1 MKSSLSFMCGIDVI
15 GVCKSTADIS
25 SIITK
30 TTNKKMNK
38 RDIQLVDRSGC
49 VVSCTLWGT
58 EAEEFDGSGN
68 PVIAIKGARV
78 SDFGG
83 RSLST
88 TMNGVMSVNPDIP
101 EAHQLRGW
109 YDSVGKNEDAQSIS
123 TQRMGGGCELCVLC
137 LPV

>member
-1 MKSSLSFMCGIDVI
+1 
-15 GVCKSTADIS
+15 
-25 SIITK
+25 
-30 TTNKKMNK
+30 MNK

-49 VVSCTLWGT
+49 VVSCTLWGA
-58 EAEEFDGSGN
+58 EAEEFDGSGC

-88 TMNGVMSVNPDIP
+88 TMSGVMTVNPDIP

-109 YDSVGKNEDAQSIS
+109 FDSVGKNEDAQSIS
-123 TQRMGGGCELCVLC
+123 TQRMGGGCELQLSACTDVSVVMCLCMVLSVC
-137 LPV
+137 LHFCECP